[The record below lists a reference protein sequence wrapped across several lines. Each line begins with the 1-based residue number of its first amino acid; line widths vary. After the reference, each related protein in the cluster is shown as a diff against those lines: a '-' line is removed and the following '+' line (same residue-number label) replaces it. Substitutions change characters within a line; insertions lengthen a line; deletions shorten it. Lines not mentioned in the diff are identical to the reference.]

1 MDGLTKIL
9 SKIQSDANEQCELI
23 LKKANEQASD
33 ILREAKEEAEKQCSE
48 ITEKAAAQAKLISE
62 KADSSCELLQK
73 RTLLEAKGEI
83 IKNVT
88 ENAIVYLCTLSVEE
102 YFENIKTLALS
113 NALSGEGKM
122 FFNKTDYDRIPD
134 GFEESL
140 NKLLPNGKTVV
151 VADEQITCRGGF
163 VLSYPEMRVDCTFE
177 SLIEDATEEIKD
189 KLNQVLFS

>member
-9 SKIQSDANEQCELI
+9 SKIQSDTNEQCELI

-33 ILREAKEEAEKQCSE
+33 ILNEAKSEAEKLCEQ
-48 ITEKAAAQAKLISE
+48 ITEKAAADAKLISE
-62 KADSSCELLQK
+62 KAESSCELLQK
-73 RTLLEAKGEI
+73 RTLLETKGEI

-102 YFENIKTLALS
+102 YFENIKMLALS

-134 GFEESL
+134 GFVESL
-140 NKLLPNGKTVV
+140 GKLLPKDKTVV
-151 VADEQITCRGGF
+151 VADEQIACRGGF

-177 SLIEDATEEIKD
+177 SLLEDASEEVRD
-189 KLNQVLFS
+189 TLNQVLFS